1 MDIGRI
7 AQDVVRALNDNSG
20 FTMAAVT
27 LVYTLVTLAIVV
39 ETRRARLQAGEATVL
54 YRASPWPKAFMY
66 VAVRIENYGP
76 AVARDL
82 TFTYWLTRD
91 DGSRVPESGATL
103 HETMLP
109 VGLPREALP
118 HDPAGQQPQT
128 REQLASA
135 GLRVNAEWSWRDG
148 CRRLHRGTDS
158 REISRI
164 VTDYR
169 DSKVLIEHFPL
180 DSLPEIEKHLDKIS
194 DALADMAKADRMPP
208 TGLGR

>member
-1 MDIGRI
+1 MDIGKI
-7 AQDVVRALNDNSG
+7 VQDAIHALNDNSG
-20 FTMAAVT
+20 FTMAVVT

-54 YRASPWPKAFMY
+54 YRASPWPKAHMY
-66 VAVRIENYGP
+66 LAVRIENYGP

-82 TFTYWLTRD
+82 TFTYWLTRA
-91 DGSRVPESGATL
+91 DGSRVPESSATL

-109 VGLPREALP
+109 IGLPREALP
-118 HDPAGQQPQT
+118 HDPAGQHPQT

-135 GLRVNAEWSWRDG
+135 GLRVDAEWSWRDG
-148 CRRLHRGTDS
+148 CGRLHKEKDS
-158 REISRI
+158 REISKI

-180 DSLPEIEKHLDKIS
+180 DSLPNIEKQLDEIS
-194 DALADMAKADRMPP
+194 DSLAEIAKSVAQPERA
-208 TGLGR
+208 RRS